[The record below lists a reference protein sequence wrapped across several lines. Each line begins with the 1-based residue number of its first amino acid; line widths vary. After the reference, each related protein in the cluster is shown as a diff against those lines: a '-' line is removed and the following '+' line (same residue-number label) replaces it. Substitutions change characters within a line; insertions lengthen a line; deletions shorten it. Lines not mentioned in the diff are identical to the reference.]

1 MIMKLSILSLIT
13 AASAATID
21 VKVGSGGLNFQ
32 PDSFAANE
40 GDSVVFHFYSGSG
53 SHSVA
58 LSAFDTPCQP
68 ASGGFYSG
76 TIMGDQA
83 GDHTYTIN
91 ITTTTPQYIY
101 CSVGSHC
108 QNGMVAILNP
118 PSSSSSSQDITA
130 YKNVAKNAM
139 RASPPSDVQGGVVAT
154 GGSSASASAS
164 SSSMSMSTSSSMT
177 ITSSSSSSSAT
188 AKTTSSSSRAGTAT
202 TSGPSAATTTS
213 TSAGQKN
220 TQKWSTLLGMTEGRK
235 RTFTPGILYRNEISM
250 LGEWRVE
257 WSGMEVM
264 LG

>member
-76 TIMGDQA
+76 IIMGDQA

-118 PSSSSSSQDITA
+118 PSSSSSQDITA
-130 YKNVAKNAM
+130 YKNTAKNAM

-164 SSSMSMSTSSSMT
+164 SSSISMSMSMSSSMT
-177 ITSSSSSSSAT
+177 MTSSSSSSSAT

-202 TSGPSAATTTS
+202 TSSPSAATTTS
-213 TSAGQKN
+213 TSAGQTN
-220 TQKWSTLLGMTEGRK
+220 TQKWSTILGMTVLIAGPSLLVLE
-235 RTFTPGILYRNEISM
+235 NEP
-250 LGEWRVE
+250 LAK
-257 WSGMEVM
+257 
-264 LG
+264 